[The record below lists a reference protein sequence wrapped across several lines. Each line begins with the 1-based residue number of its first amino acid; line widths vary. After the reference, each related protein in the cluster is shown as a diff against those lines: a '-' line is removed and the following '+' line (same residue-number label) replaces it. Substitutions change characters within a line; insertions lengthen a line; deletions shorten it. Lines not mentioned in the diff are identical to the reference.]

1 MNSEGMSWKSSR
13 VITAFT
19 PGSASALEVSID
31 LILACGWGLRR
42 TLPTSMPGKEK
53 SAPKR
58 ARPVTLSTPSGRTG
72 RVPIHFKA
80 GWISSLFRAVAMSA
94 SSDVGGG
101 IHHGAHDLVVAG
113 AAAEIAGQPVAHLGL
128 AGIRI
133 AVEQG
138 FRGDQEARRTDAAL
152 QGGMLQKFL
161 LQRMQL
167 LAVRHALNGL
177 DRAALGFGRQH
188 QAGADQAV
196 PQHHAAGPTAA
207 RAAAFLAAGELQL

>member
-13 VITAFT
+13 VTTALT
-19 PGSASALEVSID
+19 PGSARALEVSID
-31 LILACGWGLRR
+31 LIRACGCGLLR

-58 ARPVTLSTPSGRTG
+58 ARPVTLSTPSGLTG

-80 GWISSLFRAVAMSA
+80 GWISSLFSAVAMSA
-94 SSDVGGG
+94 PSDVGGG
-101 IHHGAHDLVVAG
+101 VHHGAHDLVVAG

-128 AGIRI
+128 AGVGI

-138 FRGDQEARRTDAAL
+138 FGGDQEPRRTDAAL
-152 QGGMLQKFL
+152 QRGMLQEL
-161 LQRMQL
+161 HLQRVQL
-167 LAVRHALNGL
+167 LAVRHALDGL
-177 DRAALGFGRQH
+177 DRAALGFRRQH

-196 PQHHAAGPTAA
+196 IQHHAAGT
-207 RAAAFLAAGELQL
+207 

>member
-13 VITAFT
+13 VITALT
-19 PGSASALEVSID
+19 PGSARALEMSID
-31 LILACGWGLRR
+31 LILACGWGLLR

-80 GWISSLFRAVAMSA
+80 GWISSLFRAVAMSV
-94 SSDVGGG
+94 SSEVGSKVRCG
-101 IHHGAHDLVVAG
+101 IHHGAHDLVIAG

-128 AGIRI
+128 AGVGI

-138 FRGDQEARRTDAAL
+138 FGGDQEP
-152 QGGMLQKFL
+152 G
-161 LQRMQL
+161 
-167 LAVRHALNGL
+167 
-177 DRAALGFGRQH
+177 
-188 QAGADQAV
+188 
-196 PQHHAAGPTAA
+196 
-207 RAAAFLAAGELQL
+207 